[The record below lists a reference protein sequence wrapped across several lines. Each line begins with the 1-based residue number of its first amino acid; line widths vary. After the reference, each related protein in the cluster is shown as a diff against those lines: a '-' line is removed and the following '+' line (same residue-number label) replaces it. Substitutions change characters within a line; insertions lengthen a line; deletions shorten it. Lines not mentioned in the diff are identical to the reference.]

1 MPKLEKNI
9 SLTTNQLGFIY
20 IMSNPSFP
28 YLLKIGKTTRT
39 TIERA
44 KEISS
49 SSGVPTPFKIDYEI
63 MTPSL
68 DVAEKNILKQLDKY
82 RHRKEREFFKLPLNQ
97 AIIIAKEEIIR
108 LLETDIGSLKSRL
121 DKRVEKTRNDLIEEI
136 EDKEKYLSELK
147 PEISLKNIKK
157 KDYTKEQKKL
167 AGKLYNNGANKII
180 TWDYYRGIELLVRA
194 ANLGHRKAQYILF
207 DRKDTSSFPY
217 PDKLTDEEFYEI
229 GVETKDMNFINR
241 AFELGNLKAKT
252 FIQQNQKF
260 Y

>member
-1 MPKLEKNI
+1 MKIYLNKTAQKMLFSYYEGVDWAETLCEENPNPKNSPTDDYISLSDEEKNRI
-9 SLTTNQLGFIY
+9 
-20 IMSNPSFP
+20 
-28 YLLKIGKTTRT
+28 
-39 TIERA
+39 
-44 KEISS
+44 
-49 SSGVPTPFKIDYEI
+49 
-63 MTPSL
+63 
-68 DVAEKNILKQLDKY
+68 
-82 RHRKEREFFKLPLNQ
+82 H
-97 AIIIAKEEIIR
+97 
-108 LLETDIGSLKSRL
+108 
-121 DKRVEKTRNDLIEEI
+121 
-136 EDKEKYLSELK
+136 
-147 PEISLKNIKK
+147 
-157 KDYTKEQKKL
+157 
-167 AGKLYNNGANKII
+167 NKII

>member
-1 MPKLEKNI
+1 MLRFADYKNKISKSVHYHVENDIPFAENIYRLHSEEFYKLFREARELYDK
-9 SLTTNQLGFIY
+9 GV
-20 IMSNPSFP
+20 
-28 YLLKIGKTTRT
+28 LL
-39 TIERA
+39 E
-44 KEISS
+44 
-49 SSGVPTPFKIDYEI
+49 
-63 MTPSL
+63 L
-68 DVAEKNILKQLDKY
+68 DDWD
-82 RHRKEREFFKLPLNQ
+82 RD
-97 AIIIAKEEIIR
+97 